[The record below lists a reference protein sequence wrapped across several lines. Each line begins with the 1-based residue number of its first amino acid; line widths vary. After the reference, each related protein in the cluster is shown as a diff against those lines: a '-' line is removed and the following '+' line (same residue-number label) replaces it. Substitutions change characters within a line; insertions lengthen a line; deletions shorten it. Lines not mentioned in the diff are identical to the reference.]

1 MQSLG
6 VTVHVPG
13 SFEEGL
19 ARTRE
24 ALKAEGFG
32 VLTEIDLQAAFR
44 EKLGQQF
51 RRYVIFGACNPALAH
66 RAVSAEP
73 EVGLLLP
80 CNVTIEEGTSG
91 ETIVRLVD
99 PIGLLG
105 LGAPGQ
111 HGVLSEVAA
120 EASARLERVG
130 KALIGVRPA
139 RP

>member
-1 MQSLG
+1 
-6 VTVHVPG
+6 
-13 SFEEGL
+13 
-19 ARTRE
+19 
-24 ALKAEGFG
+24 
-32 VLTEIDLQAAFR
+32 
-44 EKLGQQF
+44 
-51 RRYVIFGACNPALAH
+51 
-66 RAVSAEP
+66 
-73 EVGLLLP
+73 VGLLLP

-130 KALIGVRPA
+130 KALVGVRPA